1 MEEEELQ
8 RTFPCSKQRCPL
20 FLTRIVKLSTADT
33 IKELIYARDKDTPAV
48 QAVVKVIVA
57 DRLCVNRAIDGTC
70 MALSVLAK
78 DIAQL
83 NTTAS
88 LHE

>member
-20 FLTRIVKLSTADT
+20 FLTRIVQLSTADT
-33 IKELIYARDKDTPAV
+33 IEKLIYARDKDAQAV
-48 QAVVKVIVA
+48 QAVVKGIVV
-57 DRLCVNRAIDGTC
+57 DRLCVSKAIDGTC

>member
-8 RTFPCSKQRCPL
+8 RTFPCSKQRCLL
-20 FLTRIVKLSTADT
+20 FLTRIVQLSTADT
-33 IKELIYARDKDTPAV
+33 IEKLIYARDKDAPAV
-48 QAVVKVIVA
+48 QAVVKGIVA
-57 DRLCVNRAIDGTC
+57 DRLCVSKAIDGTC

>member
-20 FLTRIVKLSTADT
+20 FLTRIVQLSTADT
-33 IKELIYARDKDTPAV
+33 IEKLIYARDKDAPAV
-48 QAVVKVIVA
+48 QAVVKGIVA
-57 DRLCVNRAIDGTC
+57 DRLCVSKAIDGTC
-70 MALSVLAK
+70 MELSVLAK

>member
-20 FLTRIVKLSTADT
+20 FLTKIVQLSTADT
-33 IKELIYARDKDTPAV
+33 IEKLIYARDKDAPAV
-48 QAVVKVIVA
+48 QAVVKGIVA
-57 DRLCVNRAIDGTC
+57 DGLCVSKATDGTC
-70 MALSVLAK
+70 MELSVLAK

>member
-8 RTFPCSKQRCPL
+8 RTFPCSKQKCLL
-20 FLTRIVKLSTADT
+20 FLTRIVQLSTADT
-33 IKELIYARDKDTPAV
+33 IEKLIYARDKDAQAV
-48 QAVVKVIVA
+48 QAVVKGIVV
-57 DRLCVNRAIDGTC
+57 DRLCVSKAIDGTC

>member
-8 RTFPCSKQRCPL
+8 KTFPCSKQRCPL
-20 FLTRIVKLSTADT
+20 FLTRIVQLSTADT
-33 IKELIYARDKDTPAV
+33 IEELIYARDKDTQAV
-48 QAVVKVIVA
+48 QAVAKVIVV
-57 DRLCVNRAIDGTC
+57 DRLCVSRAIDGTC